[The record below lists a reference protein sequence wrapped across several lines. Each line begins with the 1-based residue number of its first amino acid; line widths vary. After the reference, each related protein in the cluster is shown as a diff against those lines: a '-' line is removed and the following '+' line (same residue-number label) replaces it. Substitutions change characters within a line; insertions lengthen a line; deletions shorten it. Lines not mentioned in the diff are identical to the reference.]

1 MILYVV
7 NSPLAYHK
15 IGSIRS
21 RVRMS
26 DIKPNTPWSR
36 FIAFADMNAFFAS
49 IEQLDNQHLRGKPV
63 GITNGKTGTCLI
75 TCSYEARKF
84 GIHTGMR
91 LKEARKLCPEIIQV
105 AARPERYTEVST
117 GIMEAFLDIT
127 PDVEVS
133 SCDEA
138 YLDITHCQNYWKKS
152 PEAIGRMIK
161 KKVLETSGV
170 KCSVG
175 ISGDKTTAKF
185 AAKQQKPDG
194 LTIILPWEALKRL
207 ENVPVTDLCGI
218 GPGIG
223 EFLRK
228 RGVKV
233 CGDMARI
240 PMSAVADRFGPPGA
254 RIWMMCRAEDPAPVE
269 TVIKPPK
276 SMGHGK
282 VMPPNTTDR
291 NILYMYLI
299 HMGEKLGYRLR
310 QNELVAQK
318 FFIGL
323 RTYDGWVGSNKLKTR
338 VPTNDSR
345 MIHELSTIVLDEYW
359 QGEGIHQVQITA
371 LDPRGQNEQSDLFD
385 DDTSKI
391 DRLNAAMDKINNRY
405 GEFTIEPAIMLDRSD
420 MPNVIAPAWKPYG
433 HRQTIV
439 PTVERKKIVKTEQPK
454 YEPDYME
461 YLRTE
466 AAYLEHINMSNV

>member
-1 MILYVV
+1 MPLVCLLNASLIL
-7 NSPLAYHK
+7 L
-15 IGSIRS
+15 
-21 RVRMS
+21 VRMS
-26 DIKPNTPWSR
+26 DIQKNTPWKR
-36 FIAFADMNAFFAS
+36 FIALADMNAFFAS
-49 IEQLDNQHLRGKPV
+49 IEQLDDPHLRGKPV

-91 LKEARKLCPEIIQV
+91 LREARNLCPDIIQI

-117 GIMEAFLDIT
+117 GIMEALLDIT

-138 YLDITHCQNYWKKS
+138 YLDITHCQNYWKMS

-161 KKVLETSGV
+161 DKVFKASGIR
-170 KCSVG
+170 CSVG

-194 LTIILPWEALKRL
+194 LTIIPPWEVKARL
-207 ENVPVTDLCGI
+207 SNVPVRELCGI
-218 GPGIG
+218 GPGI
-223 EFLRK
+223 EKFLGK

-233 CGDMARI
+233 CGDIANL
-240 PMSAVADRFGPPGA
+240 PMTVLGDRFGPLGT
-254 RIWMMCRAEDPAPVE
+254 RIWMMCRGEDPAPVE
-269 TVIKPPK
+269 TVIKPAQ

-282 VMPPNTTDR
+282 VMPPNTKDR
-291 NILYMYLI
+291 NVLYMYLI

-310 QNELVAQK
+310 QNGLVAQK

-338 VPTNDSR
+338 LPTNDGR
-345 MIHELSTIVLDEYW
+345 MIHELSVIVLDEYW
-359 QGEGIHQVQITA
+359 RGEGIHQVQITA
-371 LDPRGQNEQSDLFD
+371 QDPRPQNEQPDLFYE
-385 DDTSKI
+385 DTSKM

-439 PTVERKKIVKTEQPK
+439 PTVEKKKIVTVEQPK
-454 YEPDYME
+454 YDPEYME
-461 YLRTE
+461 YLYAE
-466 AAYLEHINMSNV
+466 INFPHTSSIT